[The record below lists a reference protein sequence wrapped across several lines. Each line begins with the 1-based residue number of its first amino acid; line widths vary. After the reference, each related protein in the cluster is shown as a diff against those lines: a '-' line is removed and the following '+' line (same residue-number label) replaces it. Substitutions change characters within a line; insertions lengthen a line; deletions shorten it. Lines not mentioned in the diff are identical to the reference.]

1 MTRALT
7 VAAGRVLMV
16 GYPAGHV
23 PEPIAD
29 LAAQGALAGVILF
42 KRNLP
47 DVQHAL
53 EATTEYRALHAA
65 DSRPLVAVDQEGGRV
80 ARLREPVLTLPPA
93 AELAKRGPKAIRVA
107 AQQLGAQLRV
117 LGFNVN
123 FAPVLDVNTNPDNP
137 IIGDRSFGTTAQ
149 AVIDL
154 ALPFADGLLD
164 AGVIAC
170 GKHFPGHGDT
180 DVDSHLALPRLGHA
194 LDRLRHVELPPFAA
208 AAGRV
213 PAIMTAHVVFDALDP
228 TVPATLSK
236 RVITELLRG
245 ELGYEGCVIS
255 DDLEMKAI
263 ADHYGSGEAGVRAID
278 AGCDLLLVCSQV
290 ERALEVHEALVKK
303 AEGDSAFRAR
313 LLDAAARV
321 DTLAAAVP
329 PLETTVPEQLLER
342 LRGTSGSTPPGPTR
356 GA

>member
-1 MTRALT
+1 VTRALT
-7 VAAGRVLMV
+7 IAAGRVIMV

-23 PEPIAD
+23 PEVIGE

-53 EATTEYRALHAA
+53 EATREYRALHAA
-65 DSRPLVAVDQEGGRV
+65 GSLPLIAVDQEGGRV

-93 AELAKRGPKAIRVA
+93 AELAKRGPEAIRAVA
-107 AQQLGAQLRV
+107 KQLGAQLRV

-123 FAPVLDVNTNPDNP
+123 FAPVLDVNTNPENP
-137 IIGDRSFGTTAQ
+137 IIGDRSFGATAQ
-149 AVIDL
+149 AVIDF
-154 ALPFADGLLD
+154 ALPFADGLMD

-180 DVDSHLALPRLGHA
+180 DVDSHLALPRLGHD
-194 LDRLRHVELPPFAA
+194 LERLRHVELAPFKA

-213 PAIMTAHVVFDALDP
+213 PAIMTAHVVFDALEP
-228 TVPATLSK
+228 GVPATQS
-236 RVITELLRG
+236 RRAITELLRG
-245 ELGYEGCVIS
+245 ELGYEGAIIS

-278 AGCDLLLVCSQV
+278 AGCDLLLVCSEV
-290 ERALEVHEALVKK
+290 ERALSVHEALVKK
-303 AEGDSAFRAR
+303 AEADSAFRAR

-321 DTLAAAVP
+321 DELAATVP
-329 PLETTVPEQLLER
+329 PLETTAPEVLLAR
-342 LRGTSGSTPPGPTR
+342 LQG
-356 GA
+356 

>member
-1 MTRALT
+1 MTRAVT

-16 GYPAGHV
+16 GYPAGPV
-23 PEPIAD
+23 PAPIAE
-29 LAAQGALAGVILF
+29 LAAQGALGGVILF

-47 DVQHAL
+47 DVHAAL
-53 EATTEYRALHAA
+53 EATTAYRALHAA
-65 DSRPLVAVDQEGGRV
+65 GSLPLIAVDQEGGRV
-80 ARLREPVLTLPPA
+80 ARLREPVVKLPAA
-93 AELAKRGPKAIRVA
+93 AELAARGPAAIREVA
-107 AQQLGAQLRV
+107 KRLGAQLRV
-117 LGFNVN
+117 LGFNVD
-123 FAPVLDVNTNPDNP
+123 FAPVLDVDTNPDNP
-137 IIGDRSFGTTAQ
+137 IIGDRSFGNTAQ

-154 ALPFADGLLD
+154 ALPFADGLRD

-180 DVDSHLALPRLGHA
+180 DVDSHLALPRLGHD
-194 LDRLRHVELPPFAA
+194 LERLRRVELPPFAA

-228 TVPATLSK
+228 SVPATLSR

-245 ELGYEGCVIS
+245 ELRYEGAIIS

-263 ADHYGSGEAGVRAID
+263 ADHYGSGEAAVRAID

-290 ERALEVHEALVKK
+290 ERALEVHEALVRK
-303 AEGDSAFRAR
+303 AEADGSFRAR

-321 DTLAAAVP
+321 DALAATVP
-329 PLETTVPEQLLER
+329 PLATTAPEQLLSR
-342 LRGTSGSTPPGPTR
+342 LE
-356 GA
+356 A